1 LGIKVPKLDDVNF
14 AQLVEEAI
22 KRIPQYTSDWTDFNL
37 HDPGITLIE
46 LLAWLVEMQIFH
58 LDQITEKHYEKFLKL
73 LGVERQPTETIEDA
87 IMRFRKDLKKS
98 YRAVT
103 FADFEHLTKE
113 MKKVARAKAVWNSDE
128 VEVIIVPEEKVVPT
142 EELKKEVCLNLDK
155 YRLLTTPIKVIYP
168 EYVLVSVKAI
178 IKIKPLASA
187 VDVKKKVTEMLEK
200 FFDPRQGY
208 DGSGWPFGRSVYTS
222 EVYAKIEN
230 VEGVDCVQNLALSA
244 VGNANIKNDNVEVKK
259 NALIYSGVHTIQIA
273 EDQVA
278 CKGVQY

>member
-1 LGIKVPKLDDVNF
+1 LGMKVPKLDDVTF

-22 KRIPQYTSDWTDFNL
+22 KRIPQYTSEWTDFNL
-37 HDPGITLIE
+37 HDPGITIIE

-58 LDQITEKHYEKFLKL
+58 LDQVTEKHYETFLKL
-73 LGVERQPTETIEDA
+73 LGAARQPTETVEEA
-87 IMRFRKDLKKS
+87 IMRFRKDLKKP

-103 FADFEHLTKE
+103 FDDFEYLTKE
-113 MKKVARAKAVWNSDE
+113 MEKVARAKAVWNSDK
-128 VEVIIVPEEKVVPT
+128 VEVIIVPEEKVFQT
-142 EELKKEVCLNLDK
+142 EDLKKDVCLNLDK
-155 YRLLTTPIKVIYP
+155 YRLLTTPIKIIYP
-168 EYVLVSVKAI
+168 EYILVSVKAV

-187 VDVKKKVTEMLEK
+187 VDVKKKVTETLEK

-230 VEGVDCVQNLALSA
+230 VEGVDCVQNLALFA
-244 VGNANIKNDNVEVKK
+244 VGNAEIKNSNVKIKK
-259 NALIYSGVHTIQIA
+259 NALVYSGVHKIQIA

-278 CKGVQY
+278 CEGAQ